1 MSMVLTLDKVTT
13 DHENIRKYALK
24 LSIIFDM
31 LNVTHARNEQIQN
44 FYEKILQKLVP
55 NSES

>member
-1 MSMVLTLDKVTT
+1 MDLDKVTT

-24 LSIIFDM
+24 LFIIFDM

-55 NSES
+55 YSKP